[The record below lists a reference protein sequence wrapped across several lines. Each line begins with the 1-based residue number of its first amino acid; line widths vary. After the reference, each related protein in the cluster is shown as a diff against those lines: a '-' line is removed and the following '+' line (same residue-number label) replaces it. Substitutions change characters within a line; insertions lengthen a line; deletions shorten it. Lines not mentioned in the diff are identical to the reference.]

1 MCPTFHIRVVHFLDI
16 LNKKCIYTKYLCL
29 LSQFPPPG
37 LCNLG
42 AQIRCVQNWY
52 PEVQMDPKLLQRPLC
67 GVFNKAVKTYAIK
80 I

>member
-1 MCPTFHIRVVHFLDI
+1 MFTFTI
-16 LNKKCIYTKYLCL
+16 
-29 LSQFPPPG
+29 SPPG

>member
-1 MCPTFHIRVVHFLDI
+1 MYLHKISMFTFTIF
-16 LNKKCIYTKYLCL
+16 
-29 LSQFPPPG
+29 PPG